1 MGKAQRMKRP
11 LLPRVVVVMILIILA
26 SSLYTISPEDMG
38 VVHRFGRPFR
48 AQSPGLNFRIPFGIE
63 KGPLLIVPF
72 V

>member
-1 MGKAQRMKRP
+1 
-11 LLPRVVVVMILIILA
+11 MILIIQA

-63 KGPLLIVPF
+63 KRPLLIVPF